1 VWLYSYFGNS
11 NHGNA
16 TLAAF
21 LFLFSCCTS
30 CVTPESSVLF
40 SLSIPFRTQEGGGAS
55 GPYKRRNINLSKNLL
70 DKMTTEDREQQH
82 GTKKNIK
89 NITESFFY
97 LDTKSLT
104 KSIWY
109 FLSRPFSNLK
119 EMMKISTAIL
129 SALCSLS
136 LSGPSSLYRWGKLLK
151 LGVGSCVCWDCMKLA

>member
-1 VWLYSYFGNS
+1 MCDYI
-11 NHGNA
+11 A
-16 TLAAF
+16 TLVTQTMATQLWQ
-21 LFLFSCCTS
+21 LFFFFSAVALPVWHLS
-30 CVTPESSVLF
+30 RPFF
-40 SLSIPFRTQEGGGAS
+40 SLCLSRLELKRGGAS

-82 GTKKNIK
+82 GKKNNK